1 MVTIGLAEAGWQN
14 LPAVGESMVAIIA
27 YRTGPSI
34 WPRVC
39 FGAAKGTAACV

>member
-27 YRTGPSI
+27 YRTGP
-34 WPRVC
+34 RAC
-39 FGAAKGTAACV
+39 FGAAKVTAAGV